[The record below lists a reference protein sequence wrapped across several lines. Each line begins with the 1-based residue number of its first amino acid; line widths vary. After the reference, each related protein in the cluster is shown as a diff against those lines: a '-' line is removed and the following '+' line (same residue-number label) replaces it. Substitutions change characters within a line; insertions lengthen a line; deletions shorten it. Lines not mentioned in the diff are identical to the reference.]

1 MIKSIEIVVC
11 LLAFSAERTEQFVL
25 PPRAAAAPTGST
37 FLKRIESLGPVEREA
52 AIQQEILAG
61 NVPEFLRTLK
71 AVEVTANDAK
81 GQRHTAKLFVLCDY
95 LAIGTDADFFRMPMR
110 PLTAQAIADAA
121 GASLLT
127 AKLSDDIYQQAELKL
142 EPRPLTKDREFPAT
156 FYQSHQIIEEQRQ
169 GKPLGLLVAGI
180 KKDVVLTNRLSE
192 KARRVAIYGW
202 HRLDGKPI
210 QPLYVGHSDSHVDY
224 SHGIR
229 LMSRHI
235 IVDGR
240 TMDVDDV
247 LKDPVLNILVSGE
260 GPIVARY
267 Q

>member
-1 MIKSIEIVVC
+1 MQP
-11 LLAFSAERTEQFVL
+11 AEQLNL
-25 PPRAAAAPTGST
+25 PPRAASAPIGSA
-37 FLKRIESLGPVEREA
+37 FLRQIETLGPVEREA
-52 AIQQEILAG
+52 AIQKEMLAG
-61 NVPEFLRTLK
+61 NVPEFLRPLK
-71 AVEVTANDAK
+71 ELEISATDAQGGK
-81 GQRHTAKLFVLCDY
+81 HTAKLFVMSDY

-110 PLTAQAIADAA
+110 PLTAQAIVDAA

-142 EPRPLTKDREFPAT
+142 EPRPLMKDREFPAT

-229 LMSRHI
+229 LMSRRI
-235 IVDGR
+235 IVDGELL
-240 TMDVDDV
+240 DVDAV
-247 LKDPVLNILVSGE
+247 LKDPVLNVLVSNE
-260 GPIVARY
+260 GPIEARY